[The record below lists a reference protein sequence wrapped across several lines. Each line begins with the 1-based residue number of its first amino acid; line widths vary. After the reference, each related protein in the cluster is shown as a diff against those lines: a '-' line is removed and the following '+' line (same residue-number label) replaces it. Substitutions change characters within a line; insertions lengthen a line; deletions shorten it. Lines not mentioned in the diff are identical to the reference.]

1 MLLQVLSA
9 AGLVLFQFFIPFRS
23 YADGTAS
30 EFRNGLVSPT
40 LSRCEC
46 RWNALGAATH
56 SYDGSAKL

>member
-9 AGLVLFQFFIPFRS
+9 AGLMLFQFFIPFRS

-46 RWNALGAATH
+46 SWNAL
-56 SYDGSAKL
+56 